1 MMWQNIDFIVLILLR
16 SLHKFDDFSTRKQFE
31 KWPQKALE
39 TKNELNI
46 LYIFASF
53 GSKKF

>member
-46 LYIFASF
+46 IFIFASF
-53 GSKKF
+53 GS